1 MDENEEFL
9 NEFFSQEGLDEAQ
22 VPESSQPFSQ
32 PSSQKATQAQVPES
46 SQPFSQP
53 SSQKATQRYVK
64 QRQIFISYITFSSF
78 QNVKIVKTKVVG

>member
-1 MDENEEFL
+1 MMDENEEFL
-9 NEFFSQEGLDEAQ
+9 NEFFSQEGLDE
-22 VPESSQPFSQ
+22 
-32 PSSQKATQAQVPES
+32 AQVPES

-78 QNVKIVKTKVVG
+78 QNIKIVKTKVVG